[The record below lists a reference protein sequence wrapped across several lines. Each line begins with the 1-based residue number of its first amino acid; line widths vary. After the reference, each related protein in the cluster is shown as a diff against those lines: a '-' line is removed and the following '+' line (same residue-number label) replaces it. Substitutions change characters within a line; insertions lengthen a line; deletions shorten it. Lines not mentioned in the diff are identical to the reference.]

1 MSEDLIAYLGIGH
14 YSPDR
19 VERGLAG
26 IPPHRRA
33 AIERRARYTREL
45 RAWRA
50 GEADP
55 ADGAKLSLA
64 QLLMACTAAHLVVIG
79 GPLFWALYLAAVAVL
94 VAELVRAL

>member
-19 VERGLAG
+19 IERVLAG
-26 IPPHRRA
+26 IPQHRRA

-55 ADGAKLSLA
+55 ADRGRREVEPR
-64 QLLMACTAAHLVVIG
+64 AAPDGLHR
-79 GPLFWALYLAAVAVL
+79 GPPRHHSSPLTKSSRPEKDTSYSTTN
-94 VAELVRAL
+94 ER

>member
-19 VERGLAG
+19 IERVLAG

-50 GEADP
+50 SEAARP
-55 ADGAKLSLA
+55 TPPTADGAKLSLA
-64 QLLMACTAAHLVVIG
+64 QLLMACTAAHLVVI
-79 GPLFWALYLAAVAVL
+79 AA
-94 VAELVRAL
+94 R